1 MSAAAMLDSVFVTVP
16 ALRIED
22 RGEAVRVGNLA
33 AGTVK
38 EFGREILQ
46 IFEYFSRPQTL
57 RGWLARPGAS
67 AHNIPAAISHAF
79 LIDVDRLVTGE
90 PGTIGDPICLSQLLA
105 GDGEHRTVIF
115 GAPVDVASTG
125 RGGARQ
131 GPAEI
136 RKYAQLPFAPCG
148 GTAAEAAAAAG
159 TVYLDFEM
167 RRQYS
172 GPPPA
177 VADLGSAAGLAG
189 EGMATFG
196 PRIAL
201 LSDLII
207 DRGAVPAMLGGD
219 HSCTAFA
226 LQAHLRRWPAMGIIH
241 FDAHHDLWP
250 PPGPQFRYVT
260 HANVFHEVLGSPAL
274 RVMRQLGLR
283 VFEAA
288 PGPRLQADDRVSF
301 FSARELQRMSPE
313 AAFAGLPRDIPYY
326 LTFDVDCIDPVHAP
340 ETGTP
345 LPGGLTYHQAIDLV
359 DYAAREFRLVG
370 WDIVEVGQS
379 EGAVNGAAMC
389 AARLVRQLLL
399 AGMRFEPLT
408 AYVQPV
414 AGHAAPPE
422 PALAAAASGEAAV
435 PAFPSLAASDGGP

>member
-1 MSAAAMLDSVFVTVP
+1 MTAAAMLHSTFVTVP
-16 ALRIED
+16 ALRFED
-22 RGEAVRVGNLA
+22 RGQAVLVSNLA
-33 AGTVK
+33 AGTAK
-38 EFGREILQ
+38 EFGREILE
-46 IFEYFSRPQTL
+46 ILDYFSHPQTL
-57 RGWLARPGAS
+57 HSWLARPGAS
-67 AHNIPAAISHAF
+67 ARNIPTAISHAF
-79 LIDVDRLVTGE
+79 LMEVDRLVTGE
-90 PGTIGDPICLSQLLA
+90 PGAIGEAISLTQLLA
-105 GDGEHRTVIF
+105 GAGEYGTVVF
-115 GAPVDVASTG
+115 GAPVDGASTG
-125 RGGARQ
+125 RGGARR

-136 RKYAQLPFAPCG
+136 RKYSQLPFPAG
-148 GTAAEAAAAAG
+148 GSTAAGPRAAAG

-189 EGMATFG
+189 ESMATYG

-201 LSDLII
+201 LSELILA
-207 DRGAVPAMLGGD
+207 RGAIPGMLGGD

-226 LQAHLRRWPAMGIIH
+226 LEAHLRRWPAMGIIH

-250 PPGPQFRYVT
+250 PPGPHFRYVT
-260 HANVFHEVLGSPAL
+260 HANVFHDVLGSPAL

-288 PGPRLQADDRVSF
+288 PGQRLQRDDRVSF
-301 FSARELQRMSPE
+301 FNARELQHMSPE

-326 LTFDVDCIDPVHAP
+326 LTFDIDCIDPVYAP

-359 DYAAREFRLVG
+359 DYAAREFRLAG

-399 AGMRFEPLT
+399 AGMPFEPLA
-408 AYVQPV
+408 AYTQPI
-414 AGHAAPPE
+414 ASRAPS
-422 PALAAAASGEAAV
+422 PAPDASGRAAAAALRPLA
-435 PAFPSLAASDGGP
+435 SLDG